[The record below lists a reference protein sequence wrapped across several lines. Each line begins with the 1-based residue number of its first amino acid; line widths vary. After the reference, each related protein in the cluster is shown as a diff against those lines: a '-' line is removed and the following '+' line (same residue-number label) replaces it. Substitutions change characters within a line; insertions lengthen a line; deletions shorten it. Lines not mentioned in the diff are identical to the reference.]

1 MTTIFPIIKTDRL
14 LLRQFAESDIENVFK
29 GLSHPDIIK
38 YYGVSFQTLEAT
50 KEQMKF
56 FADLE
61 KNETGIWWAVCSID
75 NKIFYGAGGL
85 NSLSKEHKKAEIG
98 FWLISDFWGQ
108 GIMTEVMPLICNY
121 GFDKLGLHRIEGIV
135 ETENINCKRAMAKL
149 DFRHEGTMGD
159 CEIKNGKFIS
169 LDIYAKLKE
178 KKPEPLTKVLLQ
190 HQTKQ
195 NQLEMDTYF

>member
-1 MTTIFPIIKTDRL
+1 MTTVFPVIKTDRL
-14 LLRQFAESDIENVFK
+14 LLRQFVESDIENVFK

-38 YYGVSFQTLEAT
+38 YYGVSYKTLEAT

-56 FADLE
+56 FSDLE

-108 GIMTEVMPLICNY
+108 GIMTESMPLICNY

-135 ETENINCKRAMAKL
+135 ETENTNCKRAMAKL
-149 DFRHEGTMGD
+149 DFEYEGTMKE

-169 LDIYAKLKE
+169 LDIYAKLNYK
-178 KKPEPLTKVLLQ
+178 
-190 HQTKQ
+190 
-195 NQLEMDTYF
+195 